1 MATAFSLEKFI
12 HAPPLKRAEAVAK
25 GLPAKAIRDLVA
37 DRAVSLADVARV
49 VGPRRTLD
57 RRLKENRRL
66 SPEESDRL
74 ARFAATLDLATR
86 IFGSRAAAM
95 DWLSTP
101 KRRFE
106 GEAPLN
112 LLKSD
117 AGTRIVEEVLEQGR
131 HGFTA

>member
-1 MATAFSLEKFI
+1 MATAFRLDKFI
-12 HAPPLKRAEAVAK
+12 SAPPLKRAEAVAK

-57 RRLKENRRL
+57 RRLKENKRL

-74 ARFAATLDLATR
+74 ARFASTLDLATQ
-86 IFGSRAAAM
+86 IFGNRTAAM
-95 DWLSTP
+95 DWLTTP
-101 KRRFE
+101 KRRFD

-117 AGTRIVEEVLEQGR
+117 VGTRIVEEVLEQGR

>member
-1 MATAFSLEKFI
+1 MATAFSLDKFI
-12 HAPPLKRAEAVAK
+12 KAPALKRAEAVAK

-37 DRAVSLADVARV
+37 DRTVSLADVSRV

-57 RRLKENRRL
+57 RRLKDNKRL

-74 ARFAATLDLATR
+74 ARFAATLDLATQ
-86 IFGSRAAAM
+86 IFGGRTAAM
-95 DWLSTP
+95 DWLTTP
-101 KRRFE
+101 KRRFD

-112 LLKSD
+112 LLKTD
-117 AGTRIVEEVLEQGR
+117 AGTRLVEEVLQQGR

>member
-1 MATAFSLEKFI
+1 MATAFSLDKFI
-12 HAPPLKRAEAVAK
+12 SAPPLKRAEAVAK

-57 RRLKENRRL
+57 RRLKENKRL

-74 ARFAATLDLATR
+74 ARFAATLDLATQ

-95 DWLSTP
+95 DWLTTP
-101 KRRFE
+101 KRRFDD
-106 GEAPLN
+106 EAPLN

-117 AGTRIVEEVLEQGR
+117 AGTRVVEEILEQGR

>member
-1 MATAFSLEKFI
+1 MATAFSLDRFVK
-12 HAPPLKRAEAVAK
+12 APPLKRAEAVAK
-25 GLPAKAIRDLVA
+25 GLPAKALKDLVA

-49 VGPRRTLD
+49 VGSRRTLD

-74 ARFAATLDLATR
+74 ARFVTTLDLAAH

-95 DWLSTP
+95 DWLSSP
-101 KRRFE
+101 KRRFG